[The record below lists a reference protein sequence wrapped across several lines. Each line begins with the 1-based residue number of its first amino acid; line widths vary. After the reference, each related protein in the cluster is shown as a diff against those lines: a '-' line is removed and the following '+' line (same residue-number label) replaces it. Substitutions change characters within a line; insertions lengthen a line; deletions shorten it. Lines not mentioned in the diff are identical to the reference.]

1 MDAAGA
7 YPRRCHSPSGT
18 GTCGPDS
25 GLCARGRQRCGVVR
39 DVVADEA
46 GDEVVAVV
54 VAGLHAQLQWM
65 PRCVTRL
72 AQQFGLQLPGEEFVR
87 VALDDLQRL
96 LLARA
101 LHQLDG
107 VVLFPR
113 LRSEEHTSDLQSL
126 MRISYAVSCF

>member
-1 MDAAGA
+1 MLRRP
-7 YPRRCHSPSGT
+7 PRS
-18 GTCGPDS
+18 
-25 GLCARGRQRCGVVR
+25 QRT
-39 DVVADEA
+39 VALLPA
-46 GDEVVAVV
+46 PPLFRSEVVAVV

-87 VALDDLQRL
+87 VALVDQQRQ

-101 LHQLDG
+101 LHHLDG

-113 LRSEEHTSDLQSL
+113 LPIVAEVGAEQTGRG
-126 MRISYAVSCF
+126 AVRGRGWQEGLIMVVGESVKKKRTET

>member
-1 MDAAGA
+1 MDTAGA

-54 VAGLHAQLQWM
+54 VAGLHAQLQRM
-65 PRCVTRL
+65 AGGVRRCLQQLWPEL
-72 AQQFGLQLPGEEFVR
+72 AVE
-87 VALDDLQRL
+87 
-96 LLARA
+96 
-101 LHQLDG
+101 
-107 VVLFPR
+107 
-113 LRSEEHTSDLQSL
+113 RSEEHTSELQSL
-126 MRISYAVSCF
+126 RRNSYAVFCLKKKNWKHILSATTTP